1 MAFEKILAYTRN
13 NFPVDAPVFEE
24 AVVSWKTRNSDYLKF
39 SKRLI
44 EADKKIARSPSFDK
58 ETRDS
63 CRQIV
68 EVLIPNGA
76 DRFANTLIG
85 SINDLKPVS
94 TAENLL
100 IDFIDS
106 IKKGKWDVAVR
117 DPELAGFMDV
127 KIKELKSES
136 QW

>member
-13 NFPVDAPVFEE
+13 NFPKDVPAFEE
-24 AVVSWKTRNSDYLKF
+24 AVAGWKTQNSDYLKF

-44 EADKKIARSPSFDK
+44 EADQKIAKSPSFDK

-63 CRQIV
+63 CRQTV

-76 DRFANTLIG
+76 DRIANTLIG
-85 SINDLKPVS
+85 SINDLKPVG
-94 TAENLL
+94 TAESLL
-100 IDFIDS
+100 IDFIGS
-106 IKKGKWDVAVR
+106 IKNGKWDEAVR
-117 DPELAGFMDV
+117 DPELASFMDV